1 MRFIS
6 KLRLS
11 YGNTSPLDSAPR
23 ALDLLKD
30 RRPALISTE
39 IPSKIDVSQATPILD
54 A

>member
-1 MRFIS
+1 MAAPRPS
-6 KLRLS
+6 TPR
-11 YGNTSPLDSAPR
+11 SAPR

-39 IPSKIDVSQATPILD
+39 IPSEIDVSQATPILD